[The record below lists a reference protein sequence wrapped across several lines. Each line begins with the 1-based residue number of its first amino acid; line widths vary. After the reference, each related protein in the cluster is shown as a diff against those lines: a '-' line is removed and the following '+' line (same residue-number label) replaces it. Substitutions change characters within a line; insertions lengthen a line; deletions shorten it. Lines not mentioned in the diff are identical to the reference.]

1 MAFQREEYVRACWRR
16 AQIFRLA
23 AAAIAG
29 AGALLF
35 GVISW
40 VERIS
45 ERIVMNMDPLAAAI
59 AAVALLLVCV
69 ILLLSFRLPR
79 ESQGS

>member
-1 MAFQREEYVRACWRR
+1 MRL
-16 AQIFRLA
+16 LA
-23 AAAIAG
+23 AVVAG

-35 GVISW
+35 GAIWW

-59 AAVALLLVCV
+59 AAVALSLVCV

>member
-1 MAFQREEYVRACWRR
+1 VV
-16 AQIFRLA
+16 
-23 AAAIAG
+23 AG

-35 GVISW
+35 GAIWW

-59 AAVALLLVCV
+59 AAVALSLVCV
-69 ILLLSFRLPR
+69 ILLLSCRLPR